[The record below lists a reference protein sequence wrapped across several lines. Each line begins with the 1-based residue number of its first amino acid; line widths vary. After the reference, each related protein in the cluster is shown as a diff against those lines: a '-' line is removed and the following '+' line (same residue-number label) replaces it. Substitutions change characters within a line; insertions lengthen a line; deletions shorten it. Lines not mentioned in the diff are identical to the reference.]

1 MDGRWLGAMPVDT
14 FLNKYFPATEEP
26 LPDLP
31 DNPFENV
38 PSKGSESGRYDPFIT
53 AIQEWMPHLQAVNT
67 STKGDKVNKVN
78 LKTDISIYNRVGGV
92 PPPDRTDFSRMEL
105 WMEFKATKDG
115 AAFRDPRID
124 TEEERLLAIETGSF
138 TPDTDEGKKAR
149 GQLAH
154 YAGAQHSQQFRHFS
168 FSVVIQE
175 DHARFLRW
183 DPSATVVTAEFNYR
197 TNPRLMVEF
206 LWRFDHL
213 SPKQRGHDVSIQL
226 ANLAPEVDARVR
238 EKLGIKN
245 SDIALYQY
253 EVPGMIGMGYAYGPR
268 FPTENRSLVSR
279 CTRSSPVV
287 WIPNEDVLGGTKSCG
302 EPGSHS
308 ERNVDEH
315 VGEDEVKKGPWS
327 KERVIY
333 MKDTWRFLS
342 DLADVEVMPEHEIYE
357 ILHQH
362 RTPHIPELVIGGDV
376 DGGRTQTQEL
386 VDAPWLCVQPRI
398 SPYQHYRLVHGIVG
412 RPLFQ
417 FDSTKQLVTAV
428 FDALQAHSHAV
439 NYAKLLHRDISVG
452 NIILTDEGKGLLIDW
467 EMAKKMDEHG
477 SRRPDRT
484 GTWQFMSAN
493 LLQQPGKFH
502 TVTDDLESFLH
513 VLAWTTIRYV
523 PAIDSYSA
531 GRRGKDLA
539 SFDEHDEMEGHCHE
553 GGHLKGLL
561 LAAGKYPSSS
571 FQPRCKTPLFELLQ
585 ELRKP
590 FKSLYGD
597 PPTDTDRKKVEFPF
611 DQSDWELVVMRAAI
625 DRYEKDMACL
635 QSSTWFV
642 DTIKMALDKQE
653 WPTDDKA
660 DRNIRITFPRETPR
674 QEQIRT
680 SHRQRSQAMW
690 RSSKALPSS
699 SKRAASPTPG
709 PSSKRPRGTP
719 AACGTRC

>member
-1 MDGRWLGAMPVDT
+1 MA
-14 FLNKYFPATEEP
+14 
-26 LPDLP
+26 
-31 DNPFENV
+31 
-38 PSKGSESGRYDPFIT
+38 
-53 AIQEWMPHLQAVNT
+53 
-67 STKGDKVNKVN
+67 
-78 LKTDISIYNRVGGV
+78 
-92 PPPDRTDFSRMEL
+92 
-105 WMEFKATKDG
+105 
-115 AAFRDPRID
+115 
-124 TEEERLLAIETGSF
+124 
-138 TPDTDEGKKAR
+138 
-149 GQLAH
+149 
-154 YAGAQHSQQFRHFS
+154 
-168 FSVVIQE
+168 
-175 DHARFLRW
+175 
-183 DPSATVVTAEFNYR
+183 
-197 TNPRLMVEF
+197 EF

-245 SDIALYQY
+245 SDIALYLY
-253 EVPGMIGMGYAYGPR
+253 EVPGLIGMGYAYGPR

-302 EPGSHS
+302 EPGFHS
-308 ERNVDEH
+308 ERKVDEH
-315 VGEDEVKKGPWS
+315 VGQDEVKKGPWS
-327 KERVIY
+327 EER
-333 MKDTWRFLS
+333 
-342 DLADVEVMPEHEIYE
+342 VMPEHEIYE

-439 NYAKLLHRDISVG
+439 NHARLLHRDISAG
-452 NIILTDEGKGLLIDW
+452 NIILTDKGKGLLIDW
-467 EMAKKMDEHG
+467 EMAKKMDERG
-477 SRRPDRT
+477 SRCPDRT

-513 VLAWTTIRYV
+513 VLAWTTIRYI

-539 SFDEHDEMEGHCHE
+539 SFDERDEMEGHCHE

-571 FQPRCKTPLFELLQ
+571 FQPRCKTPLLELLQ

-660 DRNIRITFPRETPR
+660 DRNLRITFPRETPR

-690 RSSKALPSS
+690 RSSKVLPSS

-709 PSSKRPRGTP
+709 PSSKRHRGTL
-719 AACGTRC
+719 ASGTRC